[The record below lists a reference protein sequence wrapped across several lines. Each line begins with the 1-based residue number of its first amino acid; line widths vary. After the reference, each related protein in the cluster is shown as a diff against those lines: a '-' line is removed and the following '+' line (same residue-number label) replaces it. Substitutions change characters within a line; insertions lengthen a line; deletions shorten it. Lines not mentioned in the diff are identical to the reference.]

1 MRPAAPPST
10 AAGAP
15 PRLTLVIR
23 AECELC
29 EQLLI
34 DLTAL
39 RERYPL
45 PAVELLDVDGDP
57 ALQHRWG
64 LKVPV
69 LLLDGSPVCAQQ
81 LDVAELLRVLRL

>member
-1 MRPAAPPST
+1 MPPDEPPLT
-10 AAGAP
+10 ASGAP
-15 PRLTLVIR
+15 PRLTLITR

-39 RERYPL
+39 RERYPV
-45 PAVELLDVDGDP
+45 PAVELLDVDADA
-57 ALQHRWG
+57 ALQRRWG

-69 LLLDGSPVCAQQ
+69 LLLDGSPVCAQR